1 MIDTNQRLLT
11 TQWVMER
18 QLAWIAASEAKVAA
32 VVGIDLAMLGALGA
46 AFSTAKLPLTGTFL
60 AEWLITVLATLCLGA
75 GVFCA
80 AMAVVPRMD
89 GPKHSLLFFARIA
102 SLSADQY
109 IDRMKSNTDQTL
121 QDDWAA
127 QAHRNA
133 EIAVAKFGWV
143 QRAIRWSF
151 LGIPFWFA
159 AILTLLHLGIAK

>member
-32 VVGIDLAMLGALGA
+32 VVGIDIAMLGAIGA
-46 AFSTAKLPLTGTFL
+46 AFSSAKLPLTGVFL
-60 AEWLITVLATLCLGA
+60 AEWLVTVLATLCLGA
-75 GVFCA
+75 GIFCA

-102 SLSADQY
+102 GLPADQY
-109 IDRMKSNTDQTL
+109 VDRMRSDTDRAL

-133 EIAVAKFGWV
+133 EIAAAKFGWV
-143 QRAIRWSF
+143 QRGIRWSF
-151 LGIPFWFA
+151 LGVPFWFA
-159 AILTLLHLGIAK
+159 AILTLMQLGNAK